1 MLWAAARDLEADD
14 YEAKLQDAYRDGDS
28 MAEHDFNISYLFCL
42 PKKPAGQLDD
52 GTDYYDAEA
61 TRPLALVNTDNRI
74 VAAAAKRRW
83 ERTLNAFVYH
93 S

>member
-1 MLWAAARDLEADD
+1 MDVLWDVAQALGGSNAPQLIEEAYWDD
-14 YEAKLQDAYRDGDS
+14 PSTYNASL
-28 MAEHDFNISYLFCL
+28 LVCL
-42 PKKPAGQLDD
+42 PKKPAGQMDD